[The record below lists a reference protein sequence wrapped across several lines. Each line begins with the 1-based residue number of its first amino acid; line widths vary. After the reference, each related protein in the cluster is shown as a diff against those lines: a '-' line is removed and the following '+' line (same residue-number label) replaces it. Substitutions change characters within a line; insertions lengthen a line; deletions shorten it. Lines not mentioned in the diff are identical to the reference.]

1 MKTKVKKDLHAKT
14 SKELQ
19 AELKE
24 AREQL
29 FSLKLDKVQNK
40 LKNLRAVFTKRKDI
54 ARILSIIKEKEFEN
68 VLSGPGSKK

>member
-14 SKELQ
+14 LKELQ
-19 AELKE
+19 TELKE

-29 FSLKLDKVQNK
+29 FSLKLDKAQNK

-54 ARILSIIKEKEFEN
+54 ARILSIIKEKEFQ
-68 VLSGPGSKK
+68 K